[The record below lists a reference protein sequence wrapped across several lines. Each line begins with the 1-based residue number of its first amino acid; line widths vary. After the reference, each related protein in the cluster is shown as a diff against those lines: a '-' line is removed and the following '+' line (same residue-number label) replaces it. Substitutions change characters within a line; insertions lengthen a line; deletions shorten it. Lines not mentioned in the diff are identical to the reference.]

1 MNIWRILEINET
13 IDKNEIQTAYRAKLL
28 KTHPED
34 DPEGFME
41 LRAAYE
47 EAIKLADKAERAATN
62 GNGATSGAVRNGAGD
77 GSAAGDGA
85 AGTGDYEGL
94 GEIDMQWGN
103 DPVGRWMQK
112 VDRVYTHFSE
122 RKNPQKWK
130 ELLEDEAAVNLDT
143 KVQARSELLTYFM
156 EHYFLPQEVMVLLD
170 QHFGLMENMDELMEE
185 FPRNY
190 LDIIIVQGL
199 QREEYPP
206 YRYLDG
212 DDSCD
217 FDEYLRTGIRL
228 SQHIGSGDTK
238 KGLEAVEDMRAM
250 GIDNP
255 FLDIDYAK
263 VLCQAQRYDEAAFW
277 LEELVEEYPEIDDV
291 HLMMADVCFFMED
304 YDGAME
310 GYEMIENKDSDN
322 EWARQG
328 KAKCLMKAGKFKE
341 ANEIFCDLMEKN
353 PYDLD
358 TGEWLRECNK
368 QHIAALRAQLSLD
381 AADGVESGAP
391 PASAGGAV
399 ALGAFDAAAPGAP
412 EDARGAAERRDN
424 AAGLS
429 GGAQENVDDQ
439 SLLMDLGWCYFQN
452 EEYEQVLSMMQY
464 FEPEDEHKI
473 GYESLVGRSA
483 LFADRYMKAIKHLQ
497 NWEKLLLELDDSEE
511 NQEKKKKQ
519 MPFCLLLQ
527 SYAWDKK
534 GDNRKSL
541 EVAEKALTHDPEDT
555 EILVHKG
562 MMLSKMWY
570 MDDAVECFNKAIELR
585 PELHTAYVMRG
596 RALYYMGYYSDG
608 YEDCERALERFP
620 YELGAYVFK
629 VKILLEVGQFD
640 MADEILAYLEGEELE
655 GTELDFLKGFV
666 LEARGEKEEAWAI
679 YEKIVNKAPAEG
691 KKQIFDV
698 QNLAE
703 VYHHMAVLKYG
714 TSGATY
720 GQVEELIDKG
730 LAEDQRYV
738 YLLEMRAEM
747 SSERKQYKK
756 ALETYMKIEEV
767 APGRIGI
774 YGAIDNLLRE
784 QGQWDKA
791 LEYAEKQLQQLPTG
805 YNFMRRGQLFAYMN
819 RNEDA
824 EADFKKAMHLAPD
837 LSYPYNYMGV
847 LLESY
852 GDEQQALELYKKAIS
867 VGEKENDVC
876 MEAYHN
882 AANLLCRESQFVS
895 ARLTLKRGYEL
906 TGDLTLLYEEFLVAR
921 REGEFDDA
929 EELLKEYHHKAGDKF
944 GMVKFMVDM
953 ANILRERGETDKA
966 LGLYKPLVERS
977 SEAGLEVGKIL
988 YHRGMYREAVD
999 YITDAIEV
1007 YRAEFKREKK
1017 PSGINGPEMTEEDNL
1032 FLLSEYYLWAAK
1044 AALEGGFKEE
1054 AQQLALDGLYL
1065 IPDDYDKLESCMP
1078 MVEQM
1083 LGGHHAILGDY
1094 AKAEEHLQKALNS
1107 RKCDYCVHG
1116 YCIDACFEMIYLCLM
1131 TGRYEEALEYLNKG
1145 IAADPID
1152 TDFRN
1157 MRDRLL

>member
-1 MNIWRILEINET
+1 MNIWRILEIEEI
-13 IDKNEIQTAYRAKLL
+13 IDKNEIQAAYRAKLV

-47 EAIKLADKAERAATN
+47 EAVKLADRAERAAAN
-62 GNGATSGAVRNGAGD
+62 GMNGADGSGSGDADGSGAGA
-77 GSAAGDGA
+77 
-85 AGTGDYEGL
+85 TG
-94 GEIDMQWGN
+94 MQWGS

-112 VDRVYTHFSE
+112 VDRVYNHFSM
-122 RKNPQKWK
+122 RKDPQQWK
-130 ELLEDEAAVNLDT
+130 ELLQEDAAVNLDT
-143 KVQARSELLTYFM
+143 KVQARSELLKYFM
-156 EHYFLPQEVMVLLD
+156 EHYFLPQEVMVILD
-170 QHFGLMENMDELMEE
+170 QHFGFIENMDELSEE

-206 YRYLDG
+206 YRYMDG

-217 FDEYLRTGIRL
+217 FDEYLKTGIKL
-228 SQHIGSGDTK
+228 SQYISAGDTK
-238 KGLEAVEDMRAM
+238 KGLQAVEDMKSM
-250 GIDNP
+250 GIENP

-263 VLCQAQRYDEAAFW
+263 VLCQAERYDEAAFW
-277 LEELVEEYPEIDDV
+277 LEDLLEEYPEIDDV

-310 GYEMIENKDSDN
+310 KYQMIFDKDPEQ
-322 EWARQG
+322 EWAAQG
-328 KAKCLMKAGKFKE
+328 RAKCMMKAGQFKE
-341 ANEIFCDLMEKN
+341 ANEIFCKLMEKN
-353 PYDLD
+353 PYDMD
-358 TGEWLRECNK
+358 TGEWLRECNR
-368 QHIAALRAQLSLD
+368 QHIKTLREQLGLD
-381 AADGVESGAP
+381 GDKETGAG
-391 PASAGGAV
+391 AGTGT
-399 ALGAFDAAAPGAP
+399 GDAAAEKA
-412 EDARGAAERRDN
+412 
-424 AAGLS
+424 
-429 GGAQENVDDQ
+429 DDQ

-452 EEYEQVLSMMQY
+452 EEYDQVLSMMQY
-464 FEPEDEHKI
+464 VVPEDEHKI

-497 NWEKLLLELDDSEE
+497 NWEQLLLELDDSEE
-511 NQEKKKKQ
+511 NKEKKKSQ

-534 GDNRKSL
+534 GDNKKSL

-570 MDDAVECFNKAIELR
+570 MDDAVECFNRAIELR
-585 PELHTAYVMRG
+585 PELHTAYVMRA

-608 YEDCERALERFP
+608 YEDCERTLERFP
-620 YELGAYVFK
+620 YELAAFVFK

-640 MADEILAYLEGEELE
+640 MADEILAYLEGEELA

-666 LEARGEKEEAWAI
+666 LEARGEQEEAWAI
-679 YEKIVNKAPAEG
+679 YEKIVEQSADGE
-691 KKQIFDV
+691 KQMFDV

-714 TSGATY
+714 SKGATY
-720 GQVEELIDKG
+720 GQVEDLIDKG
-730 LAEDQRYV
+730 LAEDPRYV

-747 SSERKQYKK
+747 AGERKQFKK
-756 ALETYMKIEEV
+756 ALETYLKIEEV

-784 QGQWDKA
+784 QGQWDRA
-791 LEYAEKQLQQLPTG
+791 LEYAEKQLVQLPTG

-852 GDEQQALELYKKAIS
+852 GDEEQALELYKKAIE
-867 VGEKENDVC
+867 VGERENDVC

-882 AANLLCRESQFVS
+882 AANLLCRDNQFVS
-895 ARLTLKRGYEL
+895 ARMKLKRGFEL
-906 TGDLTLLYEEFLVAR
+906 TGDVTLLYEEFMVAR

-929 EELLKEYHHKAGDKF
+929 EELLKEYHQKAGEKADP
-944 GMVKFMVDM
+944 VKYMVDV
-953 ANILRERGETDKA
+953 ANILREKGETDKA
-966 LGLYKPLVERS
+966 FSLYKPLVERS

-988 YHRGMYREAVD
+988 FYKGMYREAVD

-1007 YRAEFKREKK
+1007 YRAECRREKK
-1017 PSGINGPEMTEEDNL
+1017 PSGINGPELTDDDNM
-1032 FLLSEYYLWAAK
+1032 FLLSEYYLWAGK
-1044 AALEGGFKEE
+1044 AALEGGFIEE
-1054 AQQLALDGLYL
+1054 AHQLAQDGLFL
-1065 IPDDYDKLESCMP
+1065 IPDNYEKYESCVP
-1078 MVEQM
+1078 MVQQM
-1083 LGGHHAILGDY
+1083 IGGHNAILGNY
-1094 AKAEEHLQKALNS
+1094 EVAEEYLQKALTAK
-1107 RKCDYCVHG
+1107 KCDYCVHG
-1116 YCIDACFEMIYLCLM
+1116 YCIDACFEMIYLCLL
-1131 TGRYEEALEYLNKG
+1131 TGRREEALEYLAKG
-1145 IAADPID
+1145 SAADQID

>member
-1 MNIWRILEINET
+1 MNIWRILEIEET
-13 IDKNEIQTAYRAKLL
+13 IDKQEIQAAYRAKLL

-47 EAIKLADKAERAATN
+47 EAIKLADKAER
-62 GNGATSGAVRNGAGD
+62 NGAVGGA
-77 GSAAGDGA
+77 GSAAGENGSADAYGS
-85 AGTGDYEGL
+85 G
-94 GEIDMQWGN
+94 MQWGS

-112 VDRVYTHFSE
+112 VDFVYNHFSK
-122 RKNPQKWK
+122 RKNPEEWK
-130 ELLEDEAAVNLDT
+130 TLLEDEAAINLDT
-143 KVQARSELLTYFM
+143 KVHARSELLKYFM
-156 EHYFLPQEVMVLLD
+156 EHYFLPQEVMVILD
-170 QHFGLMENMDELMEE
+170 QHFGFIENMDELSEE

-217 FDEYLRTGIRL
+217 FDDYLKTGIKL
-228 SQHIGSGDTK
+228 SQYISAGDTK
-238 KGLEAVEDMRAM
+238 KGLQAVEDMKSM
-250 GIDNP
+250 GIENP

-263 VLCQAQRYDEAAFW
+263 VLCQAERYDEAAFW
-277 LEELVEEYPEIDDV
+277 LEDLLEEYPEIDDV

-310 GYEMIENKDSDN
+310 KYQMIFDKDPDQ
-322 EWARQG
+322 EWAAQG
-328 KAKCLMKAGKFKE
+328 RAKCMMKSGQFKE
-341 ANEIFCDLMEKN
+341 ANEIFCKLMEKN
-353 PYDLD
+353 PYDMD

-368 QHIAALRAQLSLD
+368 QHIATLRAQLGLD
-381 AADGVESGAP
+381 GDETQKTES
-391 PASAGGAV
+391 
-399 ALGAFDAAAPGAP
+399 DAAA
-412 EDARGAAERRDN
+412 AEK
-424 AAGLS
+424 
-429 GGAQENVDDQ
+429 VDDQ

-452 EEYEQVLSMMQY
+452 EEYDQVLSMMQY
-464 FEPEDEHKI
+464 VVPEDENKI

-483 LFADRYMKAIKHLQ
+483 LFADRHMKAIKHLQ
-497 NWEKLLLELDDSEE
+497 NWEQLLLDLDDSEE
-511 NQEKKKKQ
+511 NTEKKKNQ

-534 GDNRKSL
+534 GDNQKSL
-541 EVAEKALTHDPEDT
+541 EVAEKALEHDPEDT

-570 MDDAVECFNKAIELR
+570 MDDAVECFNRAIELR
-585 PELHTAYVMRG
+585 PELHTAYVMRA

-608 YEDCERALERFP
+608 YEDCERTLERFP
-620 YELGAYVFK
+620 YELAAFVFK

-640 MADEILAYLEGEELE
+640 MADEILAYLEGEQLE

-666 LEARGEKEEAWAI
+666 LEARGEQDEAWAV
-679 YEKIVNKAPAEG
+679 YENIVNQPADRE
-691 KKQIFDV
+691 KKMFDV

-714 TSGATY
+714 TKGATY
-720 GQVEELIDKG
+720 GQVDELIDKG
-730 LAEDQRYV
+730 LAEDPRYV

-747 SSERKQYKK
+747 AGERKQFSK
-756 ALETYMKIEEV
+756 ALETYLKIEEV

-784 QGQWDKA
+784 QGQWDRA
-791 LEYAEKQLQQLPTG
+791 LEYAEKQLVQLPTG
-805 YNFMRRGQLFAYMN
+805 YNYMRRGQLYAYMN

-847 LLESY
+847 LVESY
-852 GDEQQALELYKKAIS
+852 GDENQALELYKKAIE
-867 VGEKENDVC
+867 VGERENDVC

-882 AANLLCRESQFVS
+882 AANLLCRDGQFVS
-895 ARLTLKRGYEL
+895 ARMKLKRGFEL
-906 TGDLTLLYEEFLVAR
+906 TGDITLLYEEFMVAR

-929 EELLKEYHHKAGDKF
+929 EELLKEYHQKAGDKSDA
-944 GMVKFMVDM
+944 VKYMVDV
-953 ANILRERGETDKA
+953 ANILREKGEMDKA
-966 LGLYKPLVERS
+966 FSLYKPLMERS

-988 YHRGMYREAVD
+988 FYKGMYREAVD

-1007 YRAEFKREKK
+1007 YRAEFRREKK
-1017 PSGINGPEMTEEDNL
+1017 PSGINGPEMTDEDNL
-1032 FLLSEYYLWAAK
+1032 FLLSEYYLWAGK
-1044 AALEGGFKEE
+1044 AALEGGFIEE
-1054 AQQLALDGLYL
+1054 AHQFAHDGLFL
-1065 IPDDYDKLESCMP
+1065 IPDNYEKYESCVP
-1078 MVEQM
+1078 MVQQM
-1083 LGGHHAILGDY
+1083 IGGHHTILGNY
-1094 AKAEEHLQKALNS
+1094 EIAEEYLQKALAAK
-1107 RKCDYCVHG
+1107 KCDYCVHG
-1116 YCIDACFEMIYLCLM
+1116 YCIDACFEMIYLCLL
-1131 TGRYEEALEYLNKG
+1131 TGRKEEALEYLNKG
-1145 IAADPID
+1145 AAADPID

-1157 MRDRLL
+1157 IRDRLN

>member
-1 MNIWRILEINET
+1 MNIWRILEIEET
-13 IDKNEIQTAYRAKLL
+13 IDKNEIQAAYRAKLL

-47 EAIKLADKAERAATN
+47 EAIKLADRAERAGEA
-62 GNGATSGAVRNGAGD
+62 
-77 GSAAGDGA
+77 GSAAGGSCCEDGA
-85 AGTGDYEGL
+85 DGNGTGSVAAG
-94 GEIDMQWGN
+94 MQWGS
-103 DPVGRWMQK
+103 DPVGLWMQK
-112 VDRVYTHFSE
+112 VDHVYNHFSK
-122 RKNPQKWK
+122 RKNPEEWK
-130 ELLEDEAAVNLDT
+130 KLLEDEAAINLDT
-143 KVQARSELLTYFM
+143 KVQARSELLKYFM
-156 EHYFLPQEVMVLLD
+156 EHYFLPQEVMTVLD
-170 QHFGLMENMDELMEE
+170 QHFGFIENMDELSEE

-206 YRYLDG
+206 YRYLNG

-228 SQHIGSGDTK
+228 SQYISAGDTK
-238 KGLEAVEDMRAM
+238 KGLQAVEDMKSM

-263 VLCQAQRYDEAAFW
+263 VLCQAERYDEAAFW
-277 LEELVEEYPEIDDV
+277 LEDLLEEYPEIDDV

-310 GYEMIENKDSDN
+310 KYQMIFDKDPEQ
-322 EWARQG
+322 EWAAQG
-328 KAKCLMKAGKFKE
+328 RAKCMMKNGQFKE
-341 ANEIFCDLMEKN
+341 ANEIFCKLMEKN
-353 PYDLD
+353 PYDMD
-358 TGEWLRECNK
+358 TGEWLRECNN
-368 QHIAALRAQLSLD
+368 QHIKALRKQLGLD
-381 AADGVESGAP
+381 GDEEPGPDTGDSDPQSTCGAP
-391 PASAGGAV
+391 PASAGSAAV
-399 ALGAFDAAAPGAP
+399 PDADNTAAPGAP
-412 EDARGAAERRDN
+412 EDEQGTAERR
-424 AAGLS
+424 
-429 GGAQENVDDQ
+429 DQ

-452 EEYEQVLSMMQY
+452 EEYDQVLSMMQY
-464 FEPEDEHKI
+464 VVPEDEHKI

-497 NWEKLLLELDDSEE
+497 NWEQLLLDLDDSEE
-511 NQEKKKKQ
+511 NTEKKKNQ

-534 GDNRKSL
+534 GDNHKSL

-570 MDDAVECFNKAIELR
+570 MDDAVECFNRAIELR
-585 PELHTAYVMRG
+585 PELHTAYVMRA

-608 YEDCERALERFP
+608 YEDCERTLERFP
-620 YELGAYVFK
+620 YELAAFVFK

-640 MADEILAYLEGEELE
+640 MADEILAYLEGEELA

-666 LEARGEKEEAWAI
+666 LEARGQQDEAWAI
-679 YEKIVNKAPAEG
+679 YEGIVNQPADRE
-691 KKQIFDV
+691 KQMFDV

-714 TSGATY
+714 SKGATY
-720 GQVEELIDKG
+720 GQVEDLIDKG
-730 LAEDQRYV
+730 LAEDARYV

-747 SSERKQYKK
+747 AGERKQFKK
-756 ALETYMKIEEV
+756 ALETYLKIEEV

-784 QGQWDKA
+784 QGQWDRA
-791 LEYAEKQLQQLPTG
+791 LEYAEKQLVQLPTG
-805 YNFMRRGQLFAYMN
+805 YNFMRRGQLYAYMN

-847 LLESY
+847 LVESY
-852 GDEQQALELYKKAIS
+852 GDEAQALELYKKAIE
-867 VGEKENDVC
+867 VGERENDVC

-882 AANLLCRESQFVS
+882 AANLLCRDSQFVS
-895 ARLTLKRGYEL
+895 ARMTLKRGFEL
-906 TGDLTLLYEEFLVAR
+906 TGDITLLYEEFMVAR

-929 EELLKEYHHKAGDKF
+929 EELLKEYHQKAGDKSDA
-944 GMVKFMVDM
+944 VKYMVDV
-953 ANILRERGETDKA
+953 ANILREKGEIDKA
-966 LGLYKPLVERS
+966 FSLYKPLVERS

-988 YHRGMYREAVD
+988 FYKGMYREAVD

-1007 YRAEFKREKK
+1007 YRAEFRREKK
-1017 PSGINGPEMTEEDNL
+1017 PSGINGPEMTDEDNL
-1032 FLLSEYYLWAAK
+1032 FLLSEYYLWAGK
-1044 AALEGGFKEE
+1044 AALEGGFIEE
-1054 AQQLALDGLYL
+1054 AHQFAHDGLFL
-1065 IPDDYDKLESCMP
+1065 IPDNYEKYESCVP
-1078 MVEQM
+1078 MVQQM
-1083 LGGHHAILGDY
+1083 IGGHHTILGNY
-1094 AKAEEHLQKALNS
+1094 EIAEEYLQKALEAK
-1107 RKCDYCVHG
+1107 KCDYCVHG
-1116 YCIDACFEMIYLCLM
+1116 YCIDACFEMIYLCLL
-1131 TGRYEEALEYLNKG
+1131 TGRREEALEYLAKG
-1145 IAADPID
+1145 SAADPID

>member
-1 MNIWRILEINET
+1 MNIWKILEIEET
-13 IDKNEIQTAYRAKLL
+13 TDKNEIQNAYRAKLL

-41 LRAAYE
+41 LRAAFE
-47 EAIKLADKAERAATN
+47 EAIKLVDKPDT
-62 GNGATSGAVRNGAGD
+62 AGD
-77 GSAAGDGA
+77 ENIADAGVLW
-85 AGTGDYEGL
+85 GD
-94 GEIDMQWGN
+94 

-112 VDRVYTHFSE
+112 VDHVYTHFSM
-122 RKNPQKWK
+122 RKDPQKWRA
-130 ELLEDEAAVNLDT
+130 LLEDEAAVNLDT
-143 KVQARSELLTYFM
+143 KVQARSELLRYFM

-170 QHFGLMENMDELMEE
+170 QHFGFVENMEELTEE

-206 YRYLDG
+206 YKYLNG

-217 FDEYLRTGIRL
+217 FDEYLRTGIKL
-228 SQHIGSGDTK
+228 SQYISTGNTE
-238 KGLEAVEDMRAM
+238 KGLEAVEDMKSM

-263 VLCQAQRYDEAAFW
+263 VLCQAERYEEAGFW
-277 LEELVEEYPEIDDV
+277 LEDLLEEFPEIDDV
-291 HLMMADVCFFMED
+291 YLMMADVNFFMED
-304 YDGAME
+304 YDAAME
-310 GYEMIENKDSDN
+310 GYELIENKDPKN

-341 ANEIFCDLMEKN
+341 ANEIFCNLMEDN

-368 QHIAALRAQLSLD
+368 QHIAELKKQLAEGNGADTSEDSTAGTD
-381 AADGVESGAP
+381 AVNTADQA
-391 PASAGGAV
+391 
-399 ALGAFDAAAPGAP
+399 
-412 EDARGAAERRDN
+412 
-424 AAGLS
+424 
-429 GGAQENVDDQ
+429 
-439 SLLMDLGWCYFQN
+439 LLMDLGWCYFQN

-464 FEPEDEHKI
+464 MEPEDEHKI

-497 NWEKLLLELDDSEE
+497 NWERLLLELDDSEE
-511 NQEKKKKQ
+511 NIEKKKKQ

-534 GDNRKSL
+534 DDNKKSL
-541 EVAEKALTHDPEDT
+541 EVAEKALAHDPEDT
-555 EILVHKG
+555 EIIVHKG

-570 MDDAVECFNKAIELR
+570 MDDAVECFNRAIELR
-585 PELHTAYVMRG
+585 PELHTAYVMRA

-629 VKILLEVGQFD
+629 IKILLEVGQFD
-640 MADEILAYLEGEELE
+640 MADEILAYLEGEELA

-666 LEARGEKEEAWAI
+666 LEARGEKEAAWAV
-679 YEKIVNKAPAEG
+679 YEQIINLPADRE
-691 KKQIFDV
+691 KLMFDV

-714 TSGATY
+714 TAGATY
-720 GQVEELIDKG
+720 GQVEDLIDKG
-730 LAEDQRYV
+730 LAEDSRYV
-738 YLLEMRAEM
+738 YLLEMRAETAG
-747 SSERKQYKK
+747 ERKQYKK
-756 ALETYMKIEEV
+756 ALETYLKIEEV

-784 QGQWDKA
+784 QNQWDRA

-805 YNFMRRGQLFAYMN
+805 YNYMRRGQLFAYMN

-847 LLESY
+847 LVESY
-852 GDEQQALELYKKAIS
+852 GDEDQALELYKKAIE
-867 VGEKENDVC
+867 VGERENDVC

-882 AANLLCRESQFVS
+882 AANLLCRISQFVS
-895 ARLTLKRGYEL
+895 ARMTLKRGYEL
-906 TGDLTLLYEEFLVAR
+906 TGDLTLLYEEFMVAR

-929 EELLKEYHHKAGDKF
+929 EELLKEYHHKAGDKY

-953 ANILRERGETDKA
+953 ANILRERGEMDKA

-1007 YRAEFKREKK
+1007 YRAEYKREKK
-1017 PSGINGPEMTEEDNL
+1017 PSGINGPVMTDEDNL
-1032 FLLSEYYLWAAK
+1032 FLLSEYYLWGAR
-1044 AALEGGFKEE
+1044 AALEGGFIEE
-1054 AQQLALDGLYL
+1054 AHQMALAGLYL
-1065 IPDDYDKLESCMP
+1065 IPEDYDKFDSCMP

-1083 LGGHHAILGDY
+1083 LGGLNTVLGNY
-1094 AKAEEHLQKALNS
+1094 EAAEEHLHKALTG

-1116 YCIDACFEMIYLCLM
+1116 YCIDACYEMIYLCLL
-1131 TGRYEEALEYLNKG
+1131 TGRREEALEYLAKG
-1145 IAADPID
+1145 IAADSVD
-1152 TDFRN
+1152 TDFRA
-1157 MRDRLL
+1157 MQERLL